1 MPEVTVK
8 IGDRPF
14 KVACPAG
21 EESQLEAASAKLNA
35 EAKVLIAHSGRVPES
50 QMLLMSGLMLADRAI
65 ALEEKVKAAE
75 VEMNSLRQSNKNIAP
90 EIKTILKEVKVTAVP
105 EKLLESLAEL
115 SARAE
120 AAADDLEQK
129 IAQPGYLTD

>member
-1 MPEVTVK
+1 MPEVTIK

-75 VEMNSLRQSNKNIAP
+75 VEMNSLRQSNKNITP
-90 EIKTILKEVKVTAVP
+90 EIKTVIKEVKVTTVP
-105 EKLLESLAEL
+105 EELLESLAEL

>member
-1 MPEVTVK
+1 MPEVTIK

-21 EESQLEAASAKLNA
+21 EENQLEAASAKLNV

-75 VEMNSLRQSNKNIAP
+75 VEMSSLRQSNKNIAP
-90 EIKTILKEVKVTAVP
+90 EIKTVLKEVKVTAVP
-105 EKLLESLAEL
+105 EELLESLAEM

>member
-1 MPEVTVK
+1 MPEVTIK

-21 EESQLEAASAKLNA
+21 EENQLEAASAKLNV

-75 VEMNSLRQSNKNIAP
+75 VDMNSLRQSNKNITP
-90 EIKTILKEVKVTAVP
+90 EIKTVIKEVKVTAVP

>member
-1 MPEVTVK
+1 MPEVTIK

-21 EESQLEAASAKLNA
+21 EESQLEAASSKLNA
-35 EAKVLIAHSGRVPES
+35 EAKVLITHSGRVPES

-65 ALEEKVKAAE
+65 ALEKKLKAAE
-75 VEMNSLRQSNKNIAP
+75 VEMSSLRQSIENKAP
-90 EIKTILKEVKVTAVP
+90 EIRTVIEEVKVISVP
-105 EKLLESLAEL
+105 EELLESLAEL

-120 AAADDLEQK
+120 AAADDLEEK
-129 IAQPGYLTD
+129 IAQPVS

>member
-1 MPEVTVK
+1 MPEVTIK

-21 EESQLEAASAKLNA
+21 EENQLEAASAKLNV

-75 VEMNSLRQSNKNIAP
+75 VEMSSLRQSNKNITP
-90 EIKTILKEVKVTAVP
+90 EIKTVIKEVKVTAVP
-105 EKLLESLAEL
+105 EELLESLAEM

>member
-1 MPEVTVK
+1 MPEVTIK

-21 EESQLEAASAKLNA
+21 EENQLEAASAKLNV

-75 VEMNSLRQSNKNIAP
+75 VEMSSLRQSNKNITP
-90 EIKTILKEVKVTAVP
+90 EIRTVIKEVKVTAVP
-105 EKLLESLAEL
+105 EELLESLAEL

>member
-1 MPEVTVK
+1 MPEVTIK

-21 EESQLEAASAKLNA
+21 EENQLEAASAKLNV

-75 VEMNSLRQSNKNIAP
+75 VEMNSLRQSNKNITP
-90 EIKTILKEVKVTAVP
+90 EIKTVIKEVKVTAVP
-105 EKLLESLAEL
+105 EELLESLAEL

-129 IAQPGYLTD
+129 IAQPGYLTE

>member
-1 MPEVTVK
+1 MPEVTIK

-75 VEMNSLRQSNKNIAP
+75 IEMSSLRQNNKNITP
-90 EIKTILKEVKVTAVP
+90 EIKTVIKEVKVTAVP
-105 EKLLESLAEL
+105 EELLESLAEL

>member
-1 MPEVTVK
+1 MPEVTIK

-21 EESQLEAASAKLNA
+21 EENQLEAASAKLNV

-50 QMLLMSGLMLADRAI
+50 QMLLMSGLMLADRAL

-75 VEMNSLRQSNKNIAP
+75 VEMSSLRQNNKNITP
-90 EIKTILKEVKVTAVP
+90 EIKTVIKKVKVTAVP
-105 EKLLESLAEL
+105 EELLESLAEL

>member
-1 MPEVTVK
+1 MPEVTIK

-21 EESQLEAASAKLNA
+21 EENQLEAASAKLNV

-75 VEMNSLRQSNKNIAP
+75 VEMSSLRQSNKNITP
-90 EIKTILKEVKVTAVP
+90 EIKTVIKEVNVTSVP
-105 EKLLESLAEL
+105 EELFESLAEL

>member
-1 MPEVTVK
+1 MPEVTIK

-75 VEMNSLRQSNKNIAP
+75 IEMSSLRQSNKNITP
-90 EIKTILKEVKVTAVP
+90 EIKTVIKEVKVTSVP
-105 EKLLESLAEL
+105 EELLESLAEL

>member
-1 MPEVTVK
+1 MPEVTIK

-21 EESQLEAASAKLNA
+21 EENQLEAASAKLNV

-75 VEMNSLRQSNKNIAP
+75 VEMNSLRQSNKSITP
-90 EIKTILKEVKVTAVP
+90 EIKTVIKEVKVTAVP
-105 EKLLESLAEL
+105 EELLESLAEL

>member
-1 MPEVTVK
+1 MPEVTIK

-75 VEMNSLRQSNKNIAP
+75 IEMSSLRQSNKNIAP

-105 EKLLESLAEL
+105 EELLESLAEL

>member
-1 MPEVTVK
+1 MPEVTIK

-21 EESQLEAASAKLNA
+21 EENQLEAASAKLNV

-65 ALEEKVKAAE
+65 ALEEKLKAAE
-75 VEMNSLRQSNKNIAP
+75 VEMSSLRQSNKNITP
-90 EIKTILKEVKVTAVP
+90 EIKTVIKEVKVTAVP
-105 EKLLESLAEL
+105 EELLESLAEL

>member
-75 VEMNSLRQSNKNIAP
+75 VEMSSLRQSNKNITP
-90 EIKTILKEVKVTAVP
+90 EIKAVIKEVKVTAVP
-105 EKLLESLAEL
+105 EELLESLAEL

-129 IAQPGYLTD
+129 IAQPGYFTD

>member
-1 MPEVTVK
+1 MPEVTIK

-75 VEMNSLRQSNKNIAP
+75 VEMSSLRQSNKNIAP
-90 EIKTILKEVKVTAVP
+90 EIKTVLKEVKVTAVP
-105 EKLLESLAEL
+105 EELLESLAEL

>member
-1 MPEVTVK
+1 MPEVTIK

-21 EESQLEAASAKLNA
+21 EENQLEAASAKLNV

-75 VEMNSLRQSNKNIAP
+75 VEMSSLRQSNKNITP
-90 EIKTILKEVKVTAVP
+90 EIKTVIKEVKVNSVP
-105 EKLLESLAEL
+105 EELLESLAEL

>member
-1 MPEVTVK
+1 MPEVTIK

-75 VEMNSLRQSNKNIAP
+75 IEMSSLRQSNKNIAP
-90 EIKTILKEVKVTAVP
+90 EIKT
-105 EKLLESLAEL
+105 
-115 SARAE
+115 
-120 AAADDLEQK
+120 
-129 IAQPGYLTD
+129 Y

>member
-1 MPEVTVK
+1 MPEVTIK

-21 EESQLEAASAKLNA
+21 EENQLEAASAKLNV

-75 VEMNSLRQSNKNIAP
+75 VEMSSLRQSNKNITP
-90 EIKTILKEVKVTAVP
+90 EIKTVTKEVKVTAVP
-105 EKLLESLAEL
+105 EELLESLAEL

>member
-1 MPEVTVK
+1 MPEVTIK

-65 ALEEKVKAAE
+65 ALEEKVKSAE
-75 VEMNSLRQSNKNIAP
+75 VEMGSLRQSNKNITP
-90 EIKTILKEVKVTAVP
+90 EIKTVIKEVKVTAVP
-105 EKLLESLAEL
+105 EELLESLAEL

>member
-1 MPEVTVK
+1 MPEVTIK

-21 EESQLEAASAKLNA
+21 EENQLEAASAKLNV

-75 VEMNSLRQSNKNIAP
+75 VEMSSLRQSNKNIAP
-90 EIKTILKEVKVTAVP
+90 EIKTVLKEVKVTAVP
-105 EKLLESLAEL
+105 KELLESLAEL

>member
-1 MPEVTVK
+1 MPEVTIK

-21 EESQLEAASAKLNA
+21 EENQLEAASAKLNV

-75 VEMNSLRQSNKNIAP
+75 IEMNSLRQSNKNITP
-90 EIKTILKEVKVTAVP
+90 EIKTVIKEVKVTAVP
-105 EKLLESLAEL
+105 EELLESLAEL

>member
-21 EESQLEAASAKLNA
+21 EENQLEAASAKLNV

-75 VEMNSLRQSNKNIAP
+75 VEMNSLRQSNKNITP
-90 EIKTILKEVKVTAVP
+90 EIKTVIKEVKVTAVP
-105 EKLLESLAEL
+105 EELLESLAEL

>member
-1 MPEVTVK
+1 MPEVTIK

-75 VEMNSLRQSNKNIAP
+75 VEMNSLRQSNKNITP
-90 EIKTILKEVKVTAVP
+90 EIKTVIKEVKVTAVP
-105 EKLLESLAEL
+105 EELLESLAEL

>member
-1 MPEVTVK
+1 MPEVTIK

-21 EESQLEAASAKLNA
+21 EESQLEAASAKLNV

-75 VEMNSLRQSNKNIAP
+75 VEMSSLRQSNKNITP
-90 EIKTILKEVKVTAVP
+90 EIKTVIKEVKVTSVP
-105 EKLLESLAEL
+105 EELLESLAEL

>member
-1 MPEVTVK
+1 MPEVTIK

-75 VEMNSLRQSNKNIAP
+75 IEMSSLRQSNKNIAP
-90 EIKTILKEVKVTAVP
+90 EIKTVLKEVKVTAVP

>member
-1 MPEVTVK
+1 MPEVTIK

-21 EESQLEAASAKLNA
+21 EESQLEAASAKLNV

-75 VEMNSLRQSNKNIAP
+75 VEMSSLRQSNKNITP
-90 EIKTILKEVKVTAVP
+90 EIKTVIKEVKVTAVP
-105 EKLLESLAEL
+105 EELLESLAEL

>member
-1 MPEVTVK
+1 MPEVTIK

-21 EESQLEAASAKLNA
+21 EENQLEAASAKLNV

-75 VEMNSLRQSNKNIAP
+75 VEMSSLRQSNKNITP
-90 EIKTILKEVKVTAVP
+90 EIKTVIKEVKVTTVP
-105 EKLLESLAEL
+105 EELLESLAEL

>member
-1 MPEVTVK
+1 MPEVTIK

-14 KVACPAG
+14 IVACPAG
-21 EESQLEAASAKLNA
+21 EENQLEAASAKLNV

-75 VEMNSLRQSNKNIAP
+75 VEMSSLRQSNKKITP
-90 EIKTILKEVKVTAVP
+90 EIKTVIKEVKVTTVP
-105 EKLLESLAEL
+105 EELLESLAEL

>member
-1 MPEVTVK
+1 MPEVTIK

-21 EESQLEAASAKLNA
+21 EENQLEAASAKLNV

-75 VEMNSLRQSNKNIAP
+75 VEMNSLRQSNKNITP
-90 EIKTILKEVKVTAVP
+90 EIKTVIKEVKVTSVP
-105 EKLLESLAEL
+105 EELLESLAEL